1 MTYLVVHVWPIQFG
15 GPPVA
20 FSALTCELLYWNK
33 EAPFLAI
40 ELLYSSAPQL
50 SYYVLYTGG
59 LPTKLD
65 PLNKVKVVPAKFG

>member
-20 FSALTCELLYWNK
+20 FYSALTCELLYWHK

-40 ELLYSSAPQL
+40 ELLYSSAPLL
-50 SYYVLYTGG
+50 SYYYVLYTGG

-65 PLNKVKVVPAKFG
+65 PLNKVKVVP